1 MDNGAVPPTIHDNGS
16 YDISQMDKETGSSDA
31 TTYTPVTKLEPQSRK
46 ALGSAMISHLSVPP
60 VHFGDGDEGNPRNW
74 APNRKMTIGAFVI
87 VAGFVA

>member
-1 MDNGAVPPTIHDNGS
+1 MDNGAVPLTIHDDGS
-16 YDISQMDKETGSSDA
+16 NDISQMDKDTGSSDA

-46 ALGSAMISHLSVPP
+46 ALRSVMISHLFAPP

-74 APNRKMTIGAFVI
+74 APNRKMAIGAFVI